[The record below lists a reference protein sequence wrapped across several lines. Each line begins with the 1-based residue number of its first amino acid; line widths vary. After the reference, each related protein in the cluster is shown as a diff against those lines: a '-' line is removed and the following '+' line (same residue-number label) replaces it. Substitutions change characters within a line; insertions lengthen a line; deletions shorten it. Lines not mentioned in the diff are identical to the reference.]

1 MFGGSVKN
9 VRRLK
14 DERYLCMKINLC
26 PCQKLFRNYLVG
38 NNRSSAL
45 REHLVD
51 ILVRIVM
58 F

>member
-1 MFGGSVKN
+1 MFVGIVKD

-26 PCQKLFRNYLVG
+26 SCQKLFRNYLVG

-45 REHLVD
+45 RASSVD
-51 ILVRIVM
+51 ILVRTVV